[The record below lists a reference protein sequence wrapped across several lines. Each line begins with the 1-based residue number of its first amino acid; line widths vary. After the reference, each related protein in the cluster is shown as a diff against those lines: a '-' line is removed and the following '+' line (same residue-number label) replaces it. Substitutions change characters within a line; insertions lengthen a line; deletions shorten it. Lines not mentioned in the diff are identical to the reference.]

1 MYSQRDFFYA
11 VLSQEGKPCIG
22 WLAPD
27 QEGMRHK
34 VFDNLEEMLAY
45 ASELDYRTANYYFAI
60 STLRERSVMVG
71 GKKRVRTQKNA
82 AYTRVL
88 ILDIDF
94 KDGHY
99 SDVETALA
107 DVNALASAH
116 GLPTP
121 IAVSSGYGLHVYWPF
136 AEGIPSDEWTAL
148 AKRFKA
154 AASMFYPHLF
164 ADSSRVS
171 DSASVL
177 RIPDSFNLKYEDQVP
192 VTIVQWLDGLVDVGE
207 LKEKFSG
214 IKIETNLNVDVGT
227 QVTPQPPAE
236 LGKVAKNCNWTA
248 DYLKN
253 RADATEPAWYAMLGL
268 APYLEHTG
276 KNGVIS
282 DEAIAQFLSKGHP
295 SYDPNVALAKYQQ
308 AKASQTGPTT
318 CTRLAGINPNPCKE
332 CPFRT
337 TVTTPIQ
344 TARLAR
350 EALQEEKVV
359 TKVID
364 DEGIV
369 HEEEVTIPLYPSP
382 YFRGENGGVFVRAK
396 EKQEDGTWL
405 EVIEKVYDYDLY
417 PIKRYRTELIE
428 NEVMEIHLWL
438 PHDGLRKF
446 KLPTALLAEHKKLAI
461 FLAEKGVIAEYGKGP
476 RVAKYMVDYV
486 RHLQTVGAAE
496 VEFGRFGWRDIKSAK
511 PKFVV
516 GNGYID
522 HEGSLQPGSFAA
534 FLKDAAKAVVTAGDL
549 DEWRKG
555 FMVYEHMPDSEAFI
569 LASLMGFASPLMALT
584 PYKGVLYNMVA
595 ASAAGKSTS
604 LRVMSSVWG
613 QPNEN
618 HVSVRDNEIPVYNF
632 IGYLNAIPVAMDEL
646 THMDSDALA
655 RFALSFTSGRGK
667 MRANRDGTNR
677 INETEWETIVVGTSN
692 TSLYD
697 KLASHRKGYTA
708 EAMRIFEL
716 NLPESQK
723 MYEAHVK
730 KRTKLLERNYGHAG
744 RIYMSWLIQNI
755 ESVQALLEKA
765 IQDITDKGQLRNEE
779 RFWGAMF
786 GCVLVGG
793 QIAKKLGLHNYDVKK
808 VVAKFTE
815 SSSEVREAIRNS
827 QSDPVSLLSD
837 FFNNNLDGILK
848 MDAQGKPYL
857 GIDNRAASTM
867 RTIKVRMELDEDH
880 NPKTAYIS
888 VPSFR
893 DHCSLKKVDP
903 SWINR
908 ELVTMG
914 IMAKASKNMRLTS
927 GSGISGGTSIKCYT
941 VDLTHPKMQEISIDF
956 NAEQAEEQDNGQQ

>member
-1 MYSQRDFFYA
+1 MYSQSDFFYA

-34 VFDNLEEMLAY
+34 VFDSLEQMLEY
-45 ASELDYRTANYYFAI
+45 CSNIDYRSANYYFAI
-60 STLRERSVMVG
+60 STLKERSIEIA
-71 GKKRVRTQKNA
+71 GKRRVRVQKNA
-82 AYTRVL
+82 AFTRVMV
-88 ILDIDF
+88 LDIDF

-99 SDVETALA
+99 SDVQSALA
-107 DVNALASAH
+107 DVNALAQSQK
-116 GLPTP
+116 LPQP

-136 AEGIPSDEWTAL
+136 AEGIPSEEWTPL

-154 AASMFYPHLF
+154 AVSMFYPQLVADGSRV
-164 ADSSRVS
+164 ADS
-171 DSASVL
+171 AGVL
-177 RIPDSFNLKYEDQVP
+177 RIPDSFNLKHGKEVA
-192 VTIVQWLDGLVDVGE
+192 VEIVQWFDGLLDIGE
-207 LKEKFSG
+207 LRERFYVERDENKLG
-214 IKIETNLNVDVGT
+214 VDIGM
-227 QVTPQPPAE
+227 QITPQPPAE
-236 LGKVAKNCNWTA
+236 LAKVAKNCNWTA
-248 DYLKN
+248 NYLRN
-253 RADATEPAWYAMLGL
+253 RANASEPAWYAMLGL

-282 DEAIAQFLSKGHP
+282 DEAIAQFLSKDHAG
-295 SYDPNVALAKYQQ
+295 YDAGVTSAKYQQ

-318 CTRLAGINPNPCKE
+318 CARLQGIDPNPCKE

-350 EALQEEKVV
+350 EATKAEVVHVKVV
-359 TKVID
+359 D
-364 DEGIV
+364 DEGVV
-369 HEEEVTIPLYPSP
+369 HEEDVEIPLYPAP

-396 EKQEDGTWL
+396 EKQEDGTWE

-417 PIKRYRTELIE
+417 PIKRLRTETIE

-446 KLPTALLAEHKKLAI
+446 KLPTSLLAEHKKLAI
-461 FLAEKGVIAEYGKGP
+461 YLAEKGVVAEFGKSL
-476 RVAKYMVDYV
+476 RLAKYMVDYV

-496 VEFGRFGWRDIKSAK
+496 VEFARFGWRDIKSAK

-522 HEGSLQPGSFAA
+522 HEGALQPASFAA
-534 FLKDAAKAVVTAGDL
+534 FLRDAAKTVVTAGSL
-549 DEWRKG
+549 EEWKKG
-555 FMVYEHMPDSEAFI
+555 FMVYENMPDSEAFI

-618 HVSVRDNEIPVYNF
+618 HVSVRDNEIPIYNF

-646 THMDSDALA
+646 THMESDALA

-697 KLASHRKGYTA
+697 KLAAHRKGYTA

-723 MYEAHVK
+723 IYEAHVK
-730 KRTKLLERNYGHAG
+730 AKTKLLDRNYGHAG
-744 RIYMSWLIQNI
+744 RIYMTYLIQNLPK
-755 ESVQALLEKA
+755 VQKILEA
-765 IQDITDKGQLRNEE
+765 TIQDITDRGQLRNEE

-793 QIAKKLGLHNYDVKK
+793 AIAKKLGLHNYDVKR
-808 VVAKFTE
+808 VVDKFTMQSE
-815 SSSEVREAIRNS
+815 EVREAVRNS

-837 FFNNNLDGILK
+837 FLNNNLDGILK
-848 MDAQGKPYL
+848 MDHEGRPYL
-857 GIDNRAASTM
+857 GLDGRPIGNMRA
-867 RTIKVRMELDEDH
+867 IKVRMELDE
-880 NPKTAYIS
+880 NKVPGVAYIS

-893 DHCSLKKVDP
+893 DHCQQKRVDP
-903 SWINR
+903 SWISK
-908 ELVTMG
+908 ELVNMG
-914 IMAKASKNMRLTS
+914 IMEAKSKNMRLTS

-941 VDLTHPKMQEISIDF
+941 VDLKHPRMQEITADLEVTE
-956 NAEQAEEQDNGQQ
+956 NAQNDS